1 MNQKNKSENISIQS
15 AVKPALLIMAA
26 GMGSRY
32 GALKQLDGIGPN
44 NETILDYSIFDAM
57 RAGFGKVVFIIR
69 KSFEKEFNEH
79 VVNRLQTNGIDCHYV
94 FQELNKLP
102 EGFKLPESR
111 EKPWGTAHAVLMAKD
126 IINEPFAAIN
136 ADDFYGKDAY
146 NTIYQY
152 LSKVNINSNDYA
164 MVGYDILSTL
174 SESGTVSRGVCE
186 VDENNFLSSIQER
199 LKISLINGQLVDIEN
214 GKEVILTGKE
224 KVSMNFW
231 GFTPT
236 FFNHVE
242 DCLIDF
248 LKENIDNPK
257 SELYIPTV
265 VFKLIKDGIS
275 KVKVLSSNASW
286 FGITYKEDRKDV
298 IDNIRKL
305 ISKGEYPEKLW
316 K

>member
-1 MNQKNKSENISIQS
+1 MKNYLNQK
-15 AVKPALLIMAA
+15 PTLLIMAA

-32 GALKQLDGIGPN
+32 GALKQLDGIGPH
-44 NETILDYSIFDAM
+44 NETILDYSIFDAI

-69 KSFEKEFNEH
+69 KSFANEFNKN
-79 VVNRLQTNGIDCHYV
+79 VIDRLKMNGIDCHCV
-94 FQELNKLP
+94 FQELDNLP
-102 EGFKLPESR
+102 EGFSLPENR

-126 IINEPFAAIN
+126 IINEPFIAIN

-146 NTIYQY
+146 VTIHQY
-152 LSKVNINSNDYA
+152 LTQLENTSNEYA

-174 SESGTVSRGVCE
+174 SESGTVSRGVCQ
-186 VDENNFLSSIQER
+186 VDENNMLTSIQER
-199 LKISLINGQLVDIEN
+199 LKVSLINGELTDIEN
-214 GKEVILTGKE
+214 DKEVILSGKE

-236 FFNHVE
+236 FFNYVE
-242 DCLIDF
+242 ECFVDF

-265 VFKLIKDGIS
+265 VFKLIKENIAS
-275 KVKVLSSNASW
+275 VKVLSSSAQW
-286 FGITYKEDRKDV
+286 FGITYKEDRESV
-298 IDNIRKL
+298 VENINKL
-305 ISKGEYPEKLW
+305 IAQGEYPEKLW